1 MRLNTDEPTLQQL
14 LNSPNVKRR
23 FEALLDRSA
32 ASFISSIF
40 AIFNSSKKMQECSPR
55 SILRAAG
62 VAAALKLPI
71 NPSLG
76 FAFIVPYKGHA
87 TFQLGSKGYVQ
98 LAMRSGQ
105 YRTLNSGPVREG
117 QIAEID
123 FVTGEIVRGEK
134 ISDEIVGY
142 VAYMELLNGFK
153 KAMYMT
159 NEELHEHAEKYSQS
173 YAYDIRYQKKSSV
186 WSTNFDAMA
195 KKTVLKRL
203 LNNFGIIS
211 IDQQGTDMAT
221 ALQADQ
227 ALITKYGYRYIDN
240 EDGEEKFVPFADDI
254 DLPTD
259 DDDDDD
265 STDNSADGSTDDLTD
280 DSTPKLPAPEET
292 EDKN

>member
-1 MRLNTDEPTLQQL
+1 MRVNNDEPTLQQR
-14 LNSPNVKRR
+14 LNSETVRRR
-23 FEALLDRSA
+23 FEELLDKSA
-32 ASFISSIF
+32 PSFISSILS
-40 AIFNSSKKMQECSPR
+40 IFNSNKKLQECSSG
-55 SILRAAG
+55 SIVAAAG
-62 VAAALKLPI
+62 IAAALKLPI

-76 FAFIVPYKGHA
+76 FAFLVPYKGHA
-87 TFQLGSKGYVQ
+87 TFQLGAKGYVQ

-159 NEELHEHAEKYSQS
+159 VDELREHAEKYSQS
-173 YAYDIRYQKKSSV
+173 YAYDLRYGKKSSV
-186 WSTNFDAMA
+186 WSTNFDVMA

-211 IDQQGTDMAT
+211 IDPQGLDMAT

-227 ALITKYGYRYIDN
+227 AVITKDGLRYPDN
-240 EDGEEKFVPFADDI
+240 EVDGSKIVPFNSII

-259 DDDDDD
+259 DEPDDA
-265 STDNSADGSTDDLTD
+265 DNSPDTPTD
-280 DSTPKLPAPEET
+280 DSTPQLPEPDDSNDNTE
-292 EDKN
+292 EDK

>member
-1 MRLNTDEPTLQQL
+1 MRVNNDEPTLQQL
-14 LNSPNVKRR
+14 LNSPTVRRR
-23 FEALLDRSA
+23 FEALLDKSA
-32 ASFISSIF
+32 QSFISSIL
-40 AIFNSSKKMQECSPR
+40 AIFNSNKKLQECSTN
-55 SILRAAG
+55 SILAAAG
-62 VAAALKLPI
+62 IAAALKLPI

-76 FAFIVPYKGHA
+76 FAFIVPYKGQA

-159 NEELHEHAEKYSQS
+159 NEELREHAEKYSQS
-173 YAYDIRYQKKSSV
+173 YAYDIRYGKKSSV

-211 IDQQGTDMAT
+211 IDPQGVDMAT

-227 ALITKYGYRYIDN
+227 AVITKDGFRYIDN
-240 EDGEEKFVPFADDI
+240 EDGGEKIVPFNYII
-254 DLPTD
+254 DLPHGDGDDDSDED
-259 DDDDDD
+259 DDD
-265 STDNSADGSTDDLTD
+265 NSPDTPTDD
-280 DSTPKLPAPEET
+280 
-292 EDKN
+292 